1 MGWTGLY
8 DKPRSIPEYFKS
20 RWEHVATPDAPFT
33 QRCLGQAFVGRFTL
47 YGVWERTDASGKT
60 DQWASIVLVRYNS
73 GQHDLCRWY
82 YKDMDE
88 SVGPNEH
95 SMPRSLLVKLKT
107 PAINSYAR
115 EWRKACWQEVL
126 GLTRSSRIKLIR
138 RYWKR
143 NISKALALMDEWNSS
158 NPTEQIY
165 LTRSNT

>member
-20 RWEHVATPDAPFT
+20 RWEHEETPDAPYT

-47 YGVWERTDASGKT
+47 YGVWERTNPGEKPY
-60 DQWASIVLVRYNS
+60 QWATVVLIRYNS
-73 GQHDLCRWY
+73 GQHDPCRWY

-88 SVGPNEH
+88 SAGPFEH
-95 SMPRSLLVKLKT
+95 SMPRSLLKKLKT

-115 EWRKACWQEVL
+115 SWRKACWQEVL

-138 RYWKR
+138 RNWKR
-143 NISKALALMDEWNSS
+143 NHIKALSLMEEWNASH
-158 NPTEQIY
+158 PKEQIHPVGV
-165 LTRSNT
+165 